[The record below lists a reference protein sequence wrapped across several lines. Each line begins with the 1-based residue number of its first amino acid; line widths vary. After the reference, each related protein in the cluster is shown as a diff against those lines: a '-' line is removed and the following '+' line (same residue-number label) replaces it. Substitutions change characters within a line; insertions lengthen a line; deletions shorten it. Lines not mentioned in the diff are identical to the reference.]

1 MRFFLQLT
9 VIALL
14 AYLLE
19 LFMPWYSLAIAA
31 FVIGYA
37 LNSNANFLAGFLAI
51 ALLWFVAAWMID
63 HSSASDLADRVAL
76 IFPVKQKWLLFLVTA
91 IIGGLVGGFASLT
104 GSLLRKRKRRY

>member
-31 FVIGYA
+31 FVIGYV
-37 LNSNANFLAGFLAI
+37 LRSNANFLAGFLAI
-51 ALLWFVAAWMID
+51 ALLWFIAAWMID
-63 HSSASDLADRVAL
+63 HSSTSDLADRVAL

>member
-1 MRFFLQLT
+1 MRFFLQLI

-19 LFMPWYSLAIAA
+19 LFLPWYSLAIAA

-37 LNSNANFLAGFLAI
+37 LRSNANFLAGFLAI
-51 ALLWFVAAWMID
+51 ALLWSITAWMID
-63 HSSASDLADRVAL
+63 HASTSDLADRVAL

-91 IIGGLVGGFASLT
+91 VIGGLVGGFASLT
-104 GSLLRKRKRRY
+104 GSLLRKKRRKY